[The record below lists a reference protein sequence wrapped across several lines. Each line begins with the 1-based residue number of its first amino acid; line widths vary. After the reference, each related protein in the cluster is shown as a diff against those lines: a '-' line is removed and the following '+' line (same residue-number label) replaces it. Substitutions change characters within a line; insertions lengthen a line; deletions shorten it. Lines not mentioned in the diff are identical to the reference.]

1 MTAYDDI
8 IRLPR
13 HVSRNHPPMPMHDR
27 AAQFA
32 PFAALA
38 GYGAAVDETARLT
51 VERREPDAREAAE
64 LDRRL
69 AVLIAH
75 LPEQPEL
82 TVEYFV
88 SDERKAGGAYVSATG
103 RVRRISVAERVLTMT
118 DGRIIPLGEILSMTG
133 EILEEQG

>member
-118 DGRIIPLGEILSMTG
+118 DGRIIPLGEIVSMTG